1 MVKKKGAGKL
11 LKDENDIIRE
21 MVEKKKGR
29 KGKGKGKDKKKGD
42 RLLQHKHCIICFKAI
57 ALDKNYCSNEC
68 EETHDAKVK
77 KQKRMVYMMYGIL
90 AVVFV
95 FILVS
100 GYL

>member
-1 MVKKKGAGKL
+1 MVRKMGAGKL

-29 KGKGKGKDKKKGD
+29 KGKGKDEKKED
-42 RLLQHKHCIICFKAI
+42 RLPQHKHCIICFRAI
-57 ALDKNYCSNEC
+57 NLDKDYCSGEC
-68 EETHDAKVK
+68 EMTHSIKVK

-95 FILVS
+95 FILLS
-100 GYL
+100 GYLQ